1 MRYYWMNM
9 SCRKRDRWRLV
20 YPPREVQRS
29 RLGLG
34 IDPSLLQPTT
44 WLTKH
49 VVFCFHKMF
58 FAIVATVTWFTPE
71 GVWKA
76 RGCIWLTPLLSHKI
90 RAIEDF
96 LTWTSA
102 ICNRHSSPP
111 TYMRASDRLSKL
123 LPLCQPNIFFDIFLD
138 IFLKFSLIF
147 SQYFLNTFPI
157 YCQYFPKILQ
167 PSWYCSSCS
176 PLQAVQE
183 SSFPPARPL
192 RRNTLIFYI
201 HIFLIAALFVEIP
214 AVCHKF

>member
-49 VVFCFHKMF
+49 VFFVFTKCFL
-58 FAIVATVTWFTPE
+58 P
-71 GVWKA
+71 
-76 RGCIWLTPLLSHKI
+76 
-90 RAIEDF
+90 
-96 LTWTSA
+96 
-102 ICNRHSSPP
+102 
-111 TYMRASDRLSKL
+111 L
-123 LPLCQPNIFFDIFLD
+123 LPLSPGSPLMESGKQEAAFDWLHCCRTRSEPLKTFSPEHQPYVIGILHHQHICAHQIDCQNCFLSANP
-138 IFLKFSLIF
+138 IFSLIF
-147 SQYFLNTFPI
+147 SLIFSWNFPW
-157 YCQYFPKILQ
+157 YFPNIFSILSQ
-167 PSWYCSSCS
+167 YIANIFPRFCN
-176 PLQAVQE
+176 QADIVQAAHLCKLFR
-183 SSFPPARPL
+183 SQASLLPARFVEIPWF
-192 RRNTLIFYI
+192 FYI